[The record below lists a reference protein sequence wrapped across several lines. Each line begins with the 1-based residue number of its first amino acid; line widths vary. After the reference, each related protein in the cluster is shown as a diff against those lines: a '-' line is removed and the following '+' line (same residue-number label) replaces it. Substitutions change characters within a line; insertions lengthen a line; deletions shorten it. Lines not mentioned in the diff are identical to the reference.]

1 MADFA
6 SKLRQLKAL
15 SAWQWSVLL
24 RSPFIYPFVYVRLR
38 QGGFKQALLWV
49 HPDAAKS
56 SGLPPGEELQLA
68 RETSYALS
76 VGLKYGVWKPNCVT
90 RSVALAWF
98 LSRKAISCDIR
109 IGVPGALNAD
119 NAADFTAHAWV
130 ETQGMV
136 LNDSQQISQKFQPFD
151 GVESE

>member
-1 MADFA
+1 MAHFA
-6 SKLRQLKAL
+6 SKLQQLKAL

-24 RSPFIYPFVYVRLR
+24 RSPLVFPLVYVRLR

-49 HPDAAKS
+49 RPDAAKS

-68 RETSYALS
+68 RETSFALS
-76 VGLKYGVWKPNCVT
+76 VGLKYGVWKPNCLT

-98 LSRKAISCDIR
+98 LRRKAVPCDIR

-119 NAADFTAHAWV
+119 NASDFTAHAWV

-136 LNDSQQISQKFQPFD
+136 LNDSQQISQQYQPFD
-151 GVESE
+151 E